1 MNFKHFLQ
9 DEGLVSLGKR
19 LGKSLSYK
27 GIHRLARVVAGI
39 NNLLPN
45 SSMHRSIR
53 SNLSVVL
60 GADQD
65 PKVIKQKSKE
75 TIRSL
80 WFMHADYFYYYMHPE
95 EGRGVLK
102 FSPKMLEAM
111 DDVKKRKIPT
121 IMAGPHLGNF
131 DLFGLSLAWQGLPV
145 MALSVPNPNGAYNE
159 QNKMRNEVGM
169 NVVPIDMHSL
179 RAGRKF
185 LLEGNCLVTGIDRPV
200 EDPANAKYRPRFF
213 GKPAAVPV
221 FYTRFGLEEGVRVR
235 VGYVLRQEDGSYWVE
250 CSDPIPMQRYDDLQ
264 EEYEKNTE
272 RVLQAVEEV
281 IRENA
286 EQWLML
292 HPVWEVLL
300 REKSK
305 VR

>member
-19 LGKSLSYK
+19 LGKSLSHK
-27 GIHRLARVVAGI
+27 GIHRLARVVAGV

-45 SSMHRSIR
+45 TSMHRAIK
-53 SNLSVVL
+53 SNLRVVL
-60 GADQD
+60 GPNAD
-65 PKVIKQKSKE
+65 PKVIKQKSKG

-80 WFMHADYFYYYMHPE
+80 WHMHADYFYYYMHPE
-95 EGRGVLK
+95 EGRGVLS
-102 FSPKMLEAM
+102 FSPKMLEAI
-111 DDVKKRKIPT
+111 DDVKIRRIPT

-131 DLFGLSLAWQGLPV
+131 DLFGLSMAWKDVPM
-145 MALSVPNPNGAYNE
+145 MALSVPNPIGAYNE

-200 EDPANAKYRPRFF
+200 EDPADAKYRPKFF
-213 GKPAAVPV
+213 GKPASVPV
-221 FYTRFGLEEGVRVR
+221 FYTRFALEEGVRLR
-235 VGYVLRQEDGSYWVE
+235 VGYVLRQADGKYRVD
-250 CSDPIPMQRYDDLQ
+250 CTDPIPMQRYDDLQ
-264 EEYEKNTE
+264 EVYEKNTG

-281 IRENA
+281 IRQNA

-292 HPVWEVLL
+292 HPVWEN
-300 REKSK
+300 
-305 VR
+305 